1 MEVDVVDVVV
11 VVEVRLERSLV
22 SRSRLQS
29 SLTRSCWEI
38 ISARRGVLSPSR
50 DHHDLEEELEQEEEE
65 RLEVTF
71 R

>member
-1 MEVDVVDVVV
+1 MVEVE
-11 VVEVRLERSLV
+11 VEVRLERSLV

-50 DHHDLEEELEQEEEE
+50 DHRELEQVEEEE
-65 RLEVTF
+65 QEVTF